1 MAHQRTLQWVTESAK
16 AGKPWVV
23 CNDEQNPASLG
34 VPPDPGYQG
43 HDGVARVSRNPE
55 TKAKKQGKKQDPSP
69 DETPGYTLH
78 DVRKLCLWGTLMAG
92 GAGVE
97 YYFGYQLPQNDL
109 NCEDFHSRDKSWD
122 YCRIALDFFPDNR
135 IPFWDMTNA
144 NALIGNTKNDNSKF
158 CFAKAGELY
167 LVYLP
172 VGGETPIDLAGA
184 SGKFSLKWF
193 DPREGGALQASGN
206 ATLDGGSTA
215 TLTAPSADDWLAVI
229 ARE

>member
-1 MAHQRTLQWVTESAK
+1 
-16 AGKPWVV
+16 
-23 CNDEQNPASLG
+23 
-34 VPPDPGYQG
+34 
-43 HDGVARVSRNPE
+43 
-55 TKAKKQGKKQDPSP
+55 
-69 DETPGYTLH
+69 
-78 DVRKLCLWGTLMAG
+78 

-109 NCEDFHSRDKSWD
+109 NCEDFRSRDKSWD
-122 YCRIALDFFPDNR
+122 YCRIALDFFRENQ
-135 IPFWDMTNA
+135 IPFWEMKNA
-144 NALIGNTKNDNSKF
+144 NALIGNEKNDNSKY

-172 VGGETPIDLAGA
+172 EGGETQIDLTGA

-193 DPREGGALQASGN
+193 NPREGGAPQASGN
-206 ATLDGGSTA
+206 ATLNGGSTV